1 MFGLLK
7 SVVDLATDV
16 AAVVVA
22 PVEVAADLAGA
33 AVKPVADAAKEL
45 VKDVKSLK
53 D

>member
-16 AAVVVA
+16 VT
-22 PVEVAADLAGA
+22 VAAAPIEMVVDLTGA
-33 AVKPVADAAKEL
+33 AVKPVAEAAKEL
-45 VKDVKSLK
+45 AKDVKSLK